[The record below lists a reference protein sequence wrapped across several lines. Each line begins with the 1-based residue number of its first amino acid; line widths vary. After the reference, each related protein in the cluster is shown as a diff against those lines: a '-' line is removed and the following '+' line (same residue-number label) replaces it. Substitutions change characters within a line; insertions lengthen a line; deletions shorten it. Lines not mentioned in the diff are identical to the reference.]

1 MFAKIYFYC
10 ENEKSTMIYSAILG
24 FFSAEI
30 RNGKTLSIVNE
41 RSSNMA
47 LISFGTE
54 TYALGF
60 SLLFFLFSYYEC
72 VLLQLH

>member
-10 ENEKSTMIYSAILG
+10 ENEKSTMTYSVILG

-41 RSSNMA
+41 RSSNMV

-54 TYALGF
+54 TYA
-60 SLLFFLFSYYEC
+60 
-72 VLLQLH
+72 